1 MENWSD
7 QARYWGVV
15 PGYHDVF
22 GRWHAAS
29 DASVG
34 KVVAALAA
42 GRSRAPL
49 TPQLQDNERAFQGDD
64 GKVWGLA
71 IQLYAVRSSRNW
83 GIGDFSDLREAIAT
97 AAQAGASAVG
107 LNPLHALFPDRPEA
121 ASPYGPSS
129 RVFLNPLY
137 IAVDA
142 LPDFKD
148 TPELAERRAAL
159 RSKPLVDYAGV
170 ASLKFAAL
178 RRCYGRFLESASPER
193 ASDFAAFKTER
204 GEALLRFACFEVL
217 RLRFQSKPWREWPQ
231 PWRDPDRPAIDGLQD
246 AEADACGFVE
256 YLQWIAD
263 RQLAACRDEA
273 RRHKLAIGLYL
284 DLAVGVDPAGADAW
298 SNQRAIVTGLSIGA
312 PPDDFNSAG
321 QNWGLAP
328 FNPHMLADNDFAT
341 LRALLGSAMRY
352 AGAIRL
358 DHVIGLMRLFLVPS
372 GAPASDGVY
381 VSYPLEAQ
389 LSVIAQESHR
399 HRCVFVGEDLGTVPE
414 GFREITQ
421 RRGVWTYRV
430 MMFERRPNGDFKP
443 PSDYPADALA
453 AFNTHD
459 LPTYRGWIIGRDL
472 EIKRSIG
479 LDPGEDDA
487 ARAQA
492 SEALLRQ
499 LQPYA
504 GPNDLT
510 NFAALAGYLAATPS
524 RLVMVA
530 IDDLLDV
537 EQPINIPG
545 TVDEYPNW
553 RSVLSVPIEQWN
565 TQPTFR
571 AVKAAFDHAGRGRY
585 GN

>member
-1 MENWSD
+1 M
-7 QARYWGVV
+7 AV
-15 PGYHDVF
+15 
-22 GRWHAAS
+22 
-29 DASVG
+29 
-34 KVVAALAA
+34 
-42 GRSRAPL
+42 
-49 TPQLQDNERAFQGDD
+49 
-64 GKVWGLA
+64 
-71 IQLYAVRSSRNW
+71 QLYAVRSSHNW

-107 LNPLHALFPDRPEA
+107 LNPLHALFTDRPGA

-129 RVFLNPLY
+129 RIFLNPLY

-142 LPDFKD
+142 LPDFED
-148 TPELAERRAAL
+148 TAELAERRAAL
-159 RSKPLVDYAGV
+159 RSRPLVDYAGV
-170 ASLKFAAL
+170 AALKLAAL
-178 RRCYGRFLESASPER
+178 RRCYGRFRESASAER
-193 ASDFAAFKTER
+193 AADFAAFRAER

-231 PWRDPDRPAIDGLQD
+231 PWRDPDRPAIDRLHHEE
-246 AEADACGFVE
+246 AEACGFVE
-256 YLQWIAD
+256 YLQWVAD

-273 RRHKLAIGLYL
+273 KRRKLAVGLYL

-298 SNQRAIVTGLSIGA
+298 SNQRAIVAGLSIGA
-312 PPDDFNSAG
+312 PPDEFNPAG

-328 FNPHMLADNDFAT
+328 FNPHMLADNDFAA

-358 DHVIGLMRLFLVPS
+358 DHVIGLMRLFLVPN
-372 GAPASDGVY
+372 GAPAADGVY

-399 HRCVFVGEDLGTVPE
+399 HRCVFIGEDLGTVPE
-414 GFREITQ
+414 GFREIAQ
-421 RRGVWTYRV
+421 RWGVWTYRV
-430 MMFERRPNGDFKP
+430 MMFERWPNGDYKS

-459 LPTYRGWIIGRDL
+459 LPTYRGWIAGRDI

-479 LDPGEDDA
+479 LDPGEDEA
-487 ARAQA
+487 GRARARGM
-492 SEALLRQ
+492 LLRH

-504 GPNDLT
+504 GPNELT
-510 NFAALAGYLAATPS
+510 NFAATAGYLAATPS

-530 IDDLLDV
+530 IDDLLDI

-553 RSVLSVPIEQWN
+553 RRVLPVPIEQWSA
-565 TQPTFR
+565 QPT
-571 AVKAAFDHAGRGRY
+571 
-585 GN
+585 

>member
-42 GRSRAPL
+42 GRSRTHL
-49 TPQLQDNERAFQGDD
+49 TPQLQDNKRAFQGDG

-129 RVFLNPLY
+129 RMFLNPLY

-142 LPDFKD
+142 IPDFED

-178 RRCYGRFLESASPER
+178 RQCYGRFLESASAER
-193 ASDFAAFKTER
+193 AADFAAFKAER

-217 RLRFQSKPWREWPQ
+217 HLRFQSTPWREWPQ
-231 PWRDPDRPAIDGLQD
+231 PWRDPDRPAIDSLHH
-246 AEADACGFVE
+246 AEAEACGFVE
-256 YLQWIAD
+256 YFQWIAD

-298 SNQRAIVTGLSIGA
+298 SNQRAIVAGLSIGA

-372 GAPASDGVY
+372 DAPASDGVY

-414 GFREITQ
+414 GFREIAQ

-459 LPTYRGWIIGRDL
+459 LPTYRGWITGRDL

-487 ARAQA
+487 ARARA
-492 SEALLRQ
+492 REALLRQ

-553 RSVLSVPIEQWN
+553 RSALPVPIEQWN